1 MSLDTLVAKANTGA
15 GTDTLAGH
23 NTAAG
28 FAAASVL
35 ITPDGLDVSTTNHLP
50 AAAKQRIVEAGFS
63 AVGAGLIDPVFASAN
78 GGSVKVT
85 KSMSVSQ
92 AGGNA
97 LIVTGTT
104 TNAEFLARSGASFT
118 NSMRIRSQQ
127 TLSQRIANQ
136 GFMTLL
142 ADLQGEDL
150 AYTINSATSV
160 TVTQTGHTLTAENVG
175 QFMFL
180 GALSS
185 VGIPGRYAIAS
196 VVAGVSI
203 TFTVA
208 GWPATGSGMLTL
220 FGRNHARVLLDGTSQ
235 TSASWNNQRN
245 GWEAGAT
252 ATTVLTTAS
261 PGAILIMELTGTDV
275 FYADQARASTATP
288 NTGLRANRVDQLPQV
303 DVPLHIFLWAY
314 NGNTA
319 PASTTTWTIGHV
331 RVEDFPM
338 QSIYLQ
344 GVRAQ
349 GQSNPLPVGIVGSPA
364 VALNAG
370 TSVALN
376 AGTSRIGFNAA
387 HGIWWDDSSTVLAA
401 NATFTGS
408 SRDLLVTATATAFAN
423 AGTYAKEFRVSA
435 ESDQSGTLWIEV
447 SRDNTNWRRVKS
459 VATAAV
465 AGGGHFAE
473 IVHAPSWRYVR
484 VGFTNGATL
493 QTRFTIGSIAV
504 AA

>member
-1 MSLDTLVAKANTGA
+1 MALDTLTAKANTGA
-15 GTDTLAGH
+15 GTDQLAGH

-28 FAAASVL
+28 FAAAGVL

-63 AVGAGLIDPVFASAN
+63 AVGAGLLDPVFASAN

-85 KSMSVSQ
+85 GTMSVSQ

-97 LIVTGTT
+97 LIVTGTG
-104 TNAEFLARSGASFT
+104 TNSELLARSGESFR

-252 ATTVLTTAS
+252 ASTVLTTAA
-261 PGAILIMELTGTDV
+261 PGAILAMELTGTDI
-275 FYADQARASTATP
+275 FYYDASRASAVNP
-288 NTGLRANRVDQLPQV
+288 NSVLRGNRVDQLPQV
-303 DVPLHIFLWAY
+303 DVPLYIFLWAY

-349 GQSNPLPVGIVGSPA
+349 GQSNPLPVGIVGTPTVSLGSG
-364 VALNAG
+364 V
-370 TSVALN
+370 
-376 AGTSRIGFNAA
+376 SRIGFNAA

-401 NATFTGS
+401 NASFTGT
-408 SRDLLVTATATAFAN
+408 SRDLTATATATAFAN
-423 AGTYAKEFRVSA
+423 AGTYAAEFRVSA
-435 ESDQSGTLWIEV
+435 ESDQTGTLWLEV
-447 SRDNTNWRRVKS
+447 SRDNTTWRRVKS
-459 VATAAV
+459 VATTAV
-465 AGGGHFAE
+465 AGGGFYAE

-493 QTRFTIGSIAV
+493 QTRFSIGSIAMG
-504 AA
+504 A